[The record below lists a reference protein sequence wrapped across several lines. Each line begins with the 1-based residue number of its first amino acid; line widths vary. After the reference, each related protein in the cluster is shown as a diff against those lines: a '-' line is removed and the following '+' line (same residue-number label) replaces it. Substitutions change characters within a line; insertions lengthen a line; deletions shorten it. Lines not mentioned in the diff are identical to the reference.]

1 MSPASGRGSRVA
13 PGQRPAAGGQGRLLA
28 QTTVAELSARS
39 SSLEEAFFQLT
50 EGSTEYSAS
59 YEAHYGTNYPLR
71 SVS

>member
-1 MSPASGRGSRVA
+1 MLVSSHLISEVA
-13 PGQRPAAGGQGRLLA
+13 QTADQLIVIGQGRLLA

-50 EGSTEYSAS
+50 DGSTEHSSTYMPD
-59 YEAHYGTNYPLR
+59 YKLR